1 MAEFSRPAT
10 YLGKLQFAQR
20 VIKAAQF
27 RTDHKQA
34 VRELC
39 EGMAELLIALIDR
52 EEGRE
57 VRPDA
62 GPQEQKPSP

>member
-1 MAEFSRPAT
+1 MSELSRPTT

-20 VIKAAQF
+20 VVKSAQF
-27 RTDHKQA
+27 RADHKLA

-39 EGMAELLIALIDR
+39 EGLNELIAALLER

-57 VRPDA
+57 VHKETRQPS
-62 GPQEQKPSP
+62 QKP